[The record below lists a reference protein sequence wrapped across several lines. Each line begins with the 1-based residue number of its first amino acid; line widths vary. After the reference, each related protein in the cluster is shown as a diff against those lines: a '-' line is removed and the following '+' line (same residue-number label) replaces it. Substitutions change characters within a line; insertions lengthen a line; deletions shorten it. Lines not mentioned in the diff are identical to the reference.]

1 MQFENRKDLTYI
13 AESSDYDLRYAA
25 IVDETGKEVPITQQ
39 MIDRLYDQLCAE
51 KTIRHILQQAV

>member
-1 MQFENRKDLTYI
+1 MQFENRKDLAYI

-25 IVDETGKEVPITQQ
+25 VVDESGREIPITQQ

-51 KTIRHILQQAV
+51 NTIRQALKQAV